1 MADFPQYDWK
11 ILDNTTIP
19 FTKPQHYKKGSTTE
33 VELTGH
39 DNPLP
44 VANYTQ
50 NDSGMW
56 MPVSKSNPVP
66 TQVTGSNVEQFTFF
80 DRDIRTETTGS
91 SSFTADDNATGLVVV
106 TRIYGI
112 AGDVSNGGV
121 SFRVSS
127 RFFTNI
133 LTIDTEKHTREG
145 LNYITLG
152 YGGGLGDA
160 KGYYDSIKFYR
171 TDIKILPGIT
181 YRCLID
187 IDG

>member
-66 TQVTGSNVEQFTFF
+66 TQVTGSNVELISRVSKFINARFF
-80 DRDIRTETTGS
+80 VAGETTGS
-91 SSFTADDNATGLVVV
+91 GHQDYRLLDISDYRQVSVLIQNKTSENINYLELHYNNEASGASPLKERLRLHHDGAD
-106 TRIYGI
+106 
-112 AGDVSNGGV
+112 
-121 SFRVSS
+121 
-127 RFFTNI
+127 
-133 LTIDTEKHTREG
+133 
-145 LNYITLG
+145 ITL
-152 YGGGLGDA
+152 DA
-160 KGYYDSIKFYR
+160 G
-171 TDIKILPGIT
+171 
-181 YRCLID
+181 
-187 IDG
+187 